1 MEQCD
6 IFFTAE
12 EYISL
17 NRNKTFLFPIF
28 AGVLILFGIAD
39 NFGFL
44 FVVHQVKSMHTV
56 TNFYLANIA
65 VADMGLLTFE
75 ALVLIT
81 ATFNNPQY
89 DVGFFPFKS
98 NWSCTAGSIFIYT
111 SYFGSVFFV
120 TLVLFDRYIAIC
132 YPLKHR
138 SIDGKR
144 RVTWISFV
152 LWSLSL
158 CMAVFCIGITKHKQ
172 ACIQNLDSIV
182 IATVPVCHWYDF
194 GYWMDRVKLT
204 LDLGQY
210 LGAGSF
216 GLFMIFQ
223 IIRALSNRTATDQM
237 FVVKTRNQVARML
250 IINIVVFF
258 ICYLPFKILDIDYVV
273 GNLIGYNFLPNIHVS
288 LGWCG
293 RLTMLLY
300 ASLNPTLYNMT
311 NRHYRKAYSEA
322 FC

>member
-1 MEQCD
+1 M
-6 IFFTAE
+6 
-12 EYISL
+12 L
-17 NRNKTFLFPIF
+17 
-28 AGVLILFGIAD
+28 GIAD
-39 NFGFL
+39 NLGFL
-44 FVVHQVKSMHTV
+44 FVVYQVKSMHTV
-56 TNFYLANIA
+56 TNFYLVNIA
-65 VADMGLLTFE
+65 MADMGLLAFE
-75 ALVLIT
+75 ALVFIV
-81 ATFNNPQY
+81 AAFNNPQY

-98 NWSCTAGSIFIYT
+98 NWTCTLGSIFIYT

-120 TLVLFDRYIAIC
+120 TVVLFDRYIAIC

-138 SIDGKR
+138 SINGKR
-144 RVTWISFV
+144 RVTWISSV
-152 LWSLSL
+152 LWLSSFG
-158 CMAVFCIGITKHKQ
+158 MAVFSIGITKHKQ
-172 ACIQNLDSIV
+172 ACIQNLDSRV

-194 GYWMDRVKLT
+194 GYWMDRFKLI

-250 IINIVVFF
+250 TINIVVFF
-258 ICYLPFKILDIDYVV
+258 ICYLPFKILDIDHVV
-273 GNLIGYNFLPNIHVS
+273 GNLTGYSFLPKIHVS

-293 RLTMLLY
+293 RLAMLLY

-311 NRHYRKAYSEA
+311 NRHYRKAYKEA